1 LLEKARC
8 PIGRTQRRV
17 GAAELR
23 VDVRTELR
31 RDAFVLERRLQA
43 LDGVQMIAA
52 VRGCKSEADR
62 SAAGGGAVSCGARL
76 REDFLEQ
83 LLGRARVRFEP
94 KLELCIRKLQLT
106 VVDLADVPAR
116 LQILDRDGELLGEL
130 PQRLDRRGACTRLDP
145 GDVGV

>member
-8 PIGRTQRRV
+8 PIGRAQRRV

-23 VDVRTELR
+23 VDVGTEVR
-31 RDAFVLERRLQA
+31 RDAFVLERRLEA
-43 LDGVQMIAA
+43 LDSVEMIAA
-52 VRGCKSEADR
+52 VRGCKSEPDR
-62 SAAGGGAVSCGARL
+62 SAARGGAVSCGARF

-83 LLGRARVRFEP
+83 LLGRARVGFEP

-106 VVDLADVPAR
+106 VVDFAEVPSR
-116 LQILDRDGELLGEL
+116 FQLLDRDPELLGEL
-130 PQRLDRRGACTRLDP
+130 PQRLDRRRACTRLDP